1 MVLFGLTEICRPGN
15 PGKQSFLRS
24 GNRRFRDLCE
34 SRIKAFQL
42 RRPGVGLDM
51 GMEWFLPWRCHPS
64 KVEVRSGLGW
74 AARRAGWSAS
84 FTSHSAVLSFCQN
97 RKFPSSRLLGAG
109 REVPVGRREEC
120 QKQLSFLEGA
130 EHDRLH
136 PEAAGQVGLGE

>member
-51 GMEWFLPWRCHPS
+51 GMEGFLLWRCHPS

-74 AARRAGWSAS
+74 AARRAG
-84 FTSHSAVLSFCQN
+84 
-97 RKFPSSRLLGAG
+97 
-109 REVPVGRREEC
+109 
-120 QKQLSFLEGA
+120 
-130 EHDRLH
+130 
-136 PEAAGQVGLGE
+136 